1 VEFRGGTV
9 FLPKLTVFL
18 FLVTS
23 AGLVFSLLRGLK
35 SMNENFKKILEF
47 ADQVVERFPDRRD
60 CLKIQAGPLKG
71 GGFASANSFVA
82 YSS

>member
-1 VEFRGGTV
+1 
-9 FLPKLTVFL
+9 
-18 FLVTS
+18 
-23 AGLVFSLLRGLK
+23 
-35 SMNENFKKILEF
+35 MNENFKKILEF

-60 CLKIQAGPLKG
+60 CLNIQAGPLKG